1 MRSKRNNDNNKRFE
15 SWEMICIQLC
25 SFARGCSCFNS
36 FYIVLNVFGSLYC
49 FLRKGLREV
58 KARNLILKERDL
70 IPSKRNLILRARG
83 CSLKERNLIPAEL
96 YMREIFTSLS
106 FVGSVVYENQ

>member
-1 MRSKRNNDNNKRFE
+1 
-15 SWEMICIQLC
+15 
-25 SFARGCSCFNS
+25 
-36 FYIVLNVFGSLYC
+36 
-49 FLRKGLREV
+49 LREV